1 MSLSQR
7 SLSAI
12 QKAGQAVHGASEA
25 IAANVADQAKS
36 MVAQM
41 ASQPFGAESEQAIAA
56 FKQLSSLN
64 QGLKAIESRLQE
76 LYALASDLASPA
88 SDVIL
93 LPSTGVHLSA
103 ESAAAVDVVAKPPK
117 APKKLKR
124 SGRKSAALTA
134 NDAKLLA
141 FLKGK
146 LQANKE
152 IALTRAQI
160 SAGSNLPL
168 GSLGQSLKKVL
179 ATGAVKVTGR
189 GTYQLGAAVPGSP
202 APGATPTV
210 ASKRNLSMTMRH
222 LGTLI

>member
-25 IAANVADQAKS
+25 IAATVAGQAQS

-41 ASQPFGAESEQAIAA
+41 ASQPFSAQSEQAIAA
-56 FKQLSSLN
+56 FKLLSSLSH
-64 QGLKAIESRLQE
+64 GLKSVEVKLQE

-88 SDVIL
+88 ADVIL

-103 ESAAAVDVVAKPPK
+103 ESADAVDVEAKPPK

-124 SGRKSAALTA
+124 SGRKPADLTA

-141 FLKGK
+141 FLQGK
-146 LQANKE
+146 LKASKE
-152 IALTRAQI
+152 IALTRAQM
-160 SAGSNLPL
+160 STGANLPL
-168 GSLGQSLKKVL
+168 GSLGKSLNKILK
-179 ATGAVKVTGR
+179 TGAVKVTGR
-189 GTYQLGAAVPGSP
+189 GAYQLGR
-202 APGATPTV
+202 V
-210 ASKRNLSMTMRH
+210 ASEASGSESKASAVRTAKPTS
-222 LGTLI
+222 